1 MNLKLVLP
9 LLALPLLAACAPQV
23 ESTVYVSDLQKVLAD
38 NQALATPAL
47 IRIPQGGEDDC
58 KKGLAALVE
67 KFKTLAPTTG
77 KAQCISKDGDELAEI
92 ETEIQ
97 IVTKD
102 SSFDAANLLTLEIGT
117 PDADGNATLALH
129 MLKPVT
135 DIVKALADDNSMSTE
150 MDPTKF
156 TVHINNDSRDA
167 ISLAPA
173 EVFIDGKPH
182 LADGGPVPVD
192 RRGEIEIKFSDVA
205 SAFTEE
211 GNSYIFA
218 SFPTK

>member
-1 MNLKLVLP
+1 MKLKHLLP

-67 KFKTLAPTTG
+67 KFKALAPTTG
-77 KAQCISKDGDELAEI
+77 KAQCISKDSDELAEI
-92 ETEIQ
+92 ETQIQ
-97 IVTKD
+97 IVTKG
-102 SSFDAANLLTLEIGT
+102 SSFDPVNLLTLEIGD

-129 MLKPVT
+129 MLKPVA
-135 DIVKALADDNSMSTE
+135 DIVKALADENAMSTE

-156 TVHINNDSRDA
+156 TLHINNDGRDA
-167 ISLAPA
+167 MSLVPG

-182 LADGGPVPVD
+182 LMNDGPVSID

-205 SAFTEE
+205 SAFTEQ

-218 SFPTK
+218 TFPAK